1 MFAASASALGQQF
14 LPKQKNTDEAGHK
27 DAPIKD
33 QVINWCAARVA
44 AKDDEGRKHAN
55 EYAQL
60 LNSVHGRPFNL
71 VLYLWSLSA
80 DICRLTSVGLS
91 LPAPCPDGT
100 PAAAKPIIV
109 EQAGSLRR

>member
-1 MFAASASALGQQF
+1 LFAASASALGQQF

-60 LNSVHGRPFNL
+60 LNSVHGRPFNP
-71 VLYLWSLSA
+71 VLYLWSVSA
-80 DICRLTSVGLS
+80 DICRLIAACAMSGWHASRGGSNHCKTSWL
-91 LPAPCPDGT
+91 
-100 PAAAKPIIV
+100 V
-109 EQAGSLRR
+109 EEMKAN